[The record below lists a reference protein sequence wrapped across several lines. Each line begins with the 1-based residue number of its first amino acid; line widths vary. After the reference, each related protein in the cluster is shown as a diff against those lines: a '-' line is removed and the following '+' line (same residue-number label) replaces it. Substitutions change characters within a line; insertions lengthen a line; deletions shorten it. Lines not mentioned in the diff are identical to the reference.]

1 MKKKQWAQS
10 FSLID
15 EKYVEEADPMRD
27 AGRVSAVRRLRRRI
41 ITLAAC
47 AAAVLLGLILFIPYR
62 TEVPDVSRYADS
74 EYYAVIQRLNDGQ
87 VIKPRYRNNLDY
99 LLSKTLSKTDG
110 DDKNYATGGTGTA
123 NGGEAHPE
131 TGAYRETTDNQ
142 VAGIIEGDLLKRTDT
157 RIYYA
162 DEDSAMLRVYSVMG
176 EDSALLGSF
185 DLTQVTVY
193 PCDMEMYLSADGRSV
208 TLLCNG
214 GNNQSMILLLDVT
227 DPAAIRV
234 TKQVSLSGTLV
245 TSRLTGNGRTLLV
258 VTSSRAGGRQDYS
271 DPLSFVPGL
280 NRGDGQGMRPLTADC
295 ITVPA
300 EMSGTRYSTLTA
312 LHAETLDVLDTR
324 SVLAGKLDAVYVNAG
339 TVYLAWRY
347 TATET
352 VGADIVT
359 RLRTGILGI
368 AYDDEGLTVRGSVA
382 LDGYLRN
389 QYCMDERDG
398 ILRVVTGTEKGR
410 YPAAAL
416 VGQNNAGFVGSLNAN
431 LYCVSLAADGWQ
443 VVGQDIGFAPDGET
457 LQSVRFNGQYAYVC
471 TAVTVTLIDPV
482 YFFDLSDPARIVR
495 KDTGTI
501 PGSSHSL
508 VQLPDG
514 NLLGLGVGETGRTFK
529 AEVYAESATGV
540 TSVCT
545 WTRSRTRFSQNYK
558 AYLIDREAGLFG
570 VPLYETYVLL
580 HYDGHS
586 LTSVLEADIPSP
598 FSISPDFVRAFLADG
613 WLYILSGDSLIVRA
627 VVA

>member
-27 AGRVSAVRRLRRRI
+27 AGCVSAVRRLRRRI

-62 TEVPDVSRYADS
+62 AEVPDVSRYADS

-123 NGGEAHPE
+123 NGGEARPE

-142 VAGIIEGDLLKRTDT
+142 VAGIVEGDLLKRTDT

-162 DEDSAMLRVYSVMG
+162 DVDSAMLRVYSVMG

-208 TLLCNG
+208 TLLCG
-214 GNNQSMILLLDVT
+214 GGTNQSMILLLDVT

-234 TKQVSLSGTLV
+234 TRQVSLSGTLV

-258 VTSSRAGGRQDYS
+258 VTSSRAGRRQDYS
-271 DPLSFVPGL
+271 DPLSFVPGI

-339 TVYLAWRY
+339 TVYLA
-347 TATET
+347 
-352 VGADIVT
+352 
-359 RLRTGILGI
+359 
-368 AYDDEGLTVRGSVA
+368 
-382 LDGYLRN
+382 
-389 QYCMDERDG
+389 
-398 ILRVVTGTEKGR
+398 
-410 YPAAAL
+410 
-416 VGQNNAGFVGSLNAN
+416 
-431 LYCVSLAADGWQ
+431 
-443 VVGQDIGFAPDGET
+443 
-457 LQSVRFNGQYAYVC
+457 
-471 TAVTVTLIDPV
+471 
-482 YFFDLSDPARIVR
+482 
-495 KDTGTI
+495 
-501 PGSSHSL
+501 
-508 VQLPDG
+508 
-514 NLLGLGVGETGRTFK
+514 
-529 AEVYAESATGV
+529 
-540 TSVCT
+540 
-545 WTRSRTRFSQNYK
+545 
-558 AYLIDREAGLFG
+558 
-570 VPLYETYVLL
+570 
-580 HYDGHS
+580 
-586 LTSVLEADIPSP
+586 
-598 FSISPDFVRAFLADG
+598 
-613 WLYILSGDSLIVRA
+613 
-627 VVA
+627 

>member
-99 LLSKTLSKTDG
+99 LLSKTLSKTDM
-110 DDKNYATGGTGTA
+110 DNMNTATGGTGTA
-123 NGGEAHPE
+123 NGGEARPE

-142 VAGIIEGDLLKRTDT
+142 VAGIVEGDLLKRTDT

-185 DLTQVTVY
+185 DLVF

-208 TLLCNG
+208 TLLCDG
-214 GNNQSMILLLDVT
+214 GKSQSMILLLDVT

-271 DPLSFVPGL
+271 DPLSFVPSI

-300 EMSGTRYSTLTA
+300 EMSGTWYSTLTA
-312 LHAETLDVLDTR
+312 LNAETLDVLDTR

-339 TVYLAWRY
+339 TVYLAWQY

-398 ILRVVTGTEKGR
+398 ILRVVTGTAKGR

-416 VGQNNAGFVGSLNAN
+416 VGQNNVGFVRSLNAN

-457 LQSVRFNGQYAYVC
+457 PQSVRFNGQYAYVC
-471 TAVTVTLIDPV
+471 TAVTVTLNDPV

-501 PGSSHSL
+501 PGFSHSL

-514 NLLGLGVGETGRTFK
+514 NLLGLGVGETRSTFK

-545 WTRSRTRFSQNYK
+545 WTRSGTRFSQNYK
-558 AYLIDREAGLFG
+558 AYLIDRAAGLFG
-570 VPLYETYVLL
+570 VPLRETYVLL

-586 LTSVLEADIPSP
+586 LTPVLEADIPSP
-598 FSISPDFVRAFLADG
+598 FPISPDFVRAFLADG

>member
-1 MKKKQWAQS
+1 
-10 FSLID
+10 
-15 EKYVEEADPMRD
+15 
-27 AGRVSAVRRLRRRI
+27 
-41 ITLAAC
+41 
-47 AAAVLLGLILFIPYR
+47 
-62 TEVPDVSRYADS
+62 
-74 EYYAVIQRLNDGQ
+74 
-87 VIKPRYRNNLDY
+87 
-99 LLSKTLSKTDG
+99 
-110 DDKNYATGGTGTA
+110 
-123 NGGEAHPE
+123 
-131 TGAYRETTDNQ
+131 
-142 VAGIIEGDLLKRTDT
+142 
-157 RIYYA
+157 
-162 DEDSAMLRVYSVMG
+162 
-176 EDSALLGSF
+176 
-185 DLTQVTVY
+185 
-193 PCDMEMYLSADGRSV
+193 
-208 TLLCNG
+208 
-214 GNNQSMILLLDVT
+214 
-227 DPAAIRV
+227 
-234 TKQVSLSGTLV
+234 
-245 TSRLTGNGRTLLV
+245 
-258 VTSSRAGGRQDYS
+258 
-271 DPLSFVPGL
+271 
-280 NRGDGQGMRPLTADC
+280 MRPLTADC

-300 EMSGTRYSTLTA
+300 EMSGTQYSTLTA

-324 SVLAGKLDAVYVNAG
+324 SVLAGELDAVYVNAG

-416 VGQNNAGFVGSLNAN
+416 VGQNNAGFVSSLNAN

-545 WTRSRTRFSQNYK
+545 WTRSGTRFSQNYK

-570 VPLYETYVLL
+570 VPLHETYVLL
-580 HYDGHS
+580 RYDGHS

-598 FSISPDFVRAFLADG
+598 SPISPDSDFVRAFLADG